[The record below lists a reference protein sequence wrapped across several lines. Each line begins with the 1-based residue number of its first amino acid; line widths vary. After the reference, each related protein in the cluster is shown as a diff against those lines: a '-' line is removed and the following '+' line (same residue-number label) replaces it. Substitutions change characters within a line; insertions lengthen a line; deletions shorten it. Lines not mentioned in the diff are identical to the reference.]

1 VHRRTPIEASV
12 DCVVAHIRLGNP
24 ADHVEM
30 NWVLSHKESLS
41 NIVQLQVFDSSHNT
55 FITWS
60 VEHDLSTKLGL
71 DGCWITAEDNI
82 ARHEANF
89 SSHS

>member
-1 VHRRTPIEASV
+1 
-12 DCVVAHIRLGNP
+12 
-24 ADHVEM
+24 
-30 NWVLSHKESLS
+30 LS

-71 DGCWITAEDNI
+71 DRCWITAEDNI

>member
-1 VHRRTPIEASV
+1 
-12 DCVVAHIRLGNP
+12 
-24 ADHVEM
+24 
-30 NWVLSHKESLS
+30 LS

-71 DGCWITAEDNI
+71 DRCWITAEDNI

-89 SSHS
+89 SSHSQSVCAVIFRASIMLVIECSV